1 MVNVINSS
9 ILNNFT
15 TVQEL
20 SRTPESTQGQ
30 QNAFQVTWTLPV
42 LTTNLRRVLCVHRHL
57 ATSLQNQCSHLTSK
71 ARTRV
76 SARIYQVR
84 AFQKSFCESI
94 KDERIYVFQIQIRS
108 NNFISKFNPN
118 PKSDS
123 F

>member
-1 MVNVINSS
+1 
-9 ILNNFT
+9 
-15 TVQEL
+15 
-20 SRTPESTQGQ
+20 
-30 QNAFQVTWTLPV
+30 
-42 LTTNLRRVLCVHRHL
+42 LTTNLRRVLCAHRHL

-84 AFQKSFCESI
+84 AFQKSFCEST

-123 F
+123 FQIQILLNPKPCHYWLDVRQCLFSLLNQKLY